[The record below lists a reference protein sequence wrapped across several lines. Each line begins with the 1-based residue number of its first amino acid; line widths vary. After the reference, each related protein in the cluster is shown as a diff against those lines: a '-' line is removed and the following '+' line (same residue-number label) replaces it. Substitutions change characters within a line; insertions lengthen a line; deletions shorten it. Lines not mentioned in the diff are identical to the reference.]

1 MKVNIQEQ
9 LSKFYIRAEDLE
21 IIKQAAILILPLLP
35 KIIEDY
41 RLWLLASPEM
51 TAIFGGEK
59 GIAENLVLKRK
70 HWTSVW
76 AAEIDDEYLDFRRKM
91 GRLHADLGI
100 TLDQYF
106 SIVATFLNFFEQA
119 FKKLNIETYAL
130 SNAFNKLINLDIS
143 IVLLAYSN
151 AHNETLRS
159 QSEALMS
166 SMSTPIA
173 QLWDSI
179 LLLPLVGIVDS
190 RRAQDIMSIM
200 LQRVALTQAKIFIL
214 DISGVAVVDTAVAN
228 HFIKITK
235 STRLMGCTTII
246 SGISPAIA
254 QTIVE
259 LGIHIDEIKTTGS
272 MQDAL
277 RQGFQLTNIAE
288 IK

>member
-1 MKVNIQEQ
+1 MKVNVEEQ
-9 LSKFYIRAEDLE
+9 LRKFCIHAEDLE
-21 IIKQAAILILPLLP
+21 TIKKAAILIQPLLP
-35 KIIEDY
+35 KILEDY
-41 RLWLLASPEM
+41 HHWLLKSSNLVDLL
-51 TAIFGGEK
+51 GGEK
-59 GIAENLVLKRK
+59 GVAENVALKRT

-76 AAEIDDEYLDFRRKM
+76 SAEIDDEYLDFRCRLGK
-91 GRLHADLGI
+91 LHADLGI
-100 TLDQYF
+100 SLDQYF
-106 SIVATFLNFFEQA
+106 SIVTTFLNFFEQA
-119 FKKLNIETYAL
+119 FKNLNIASFEL
-130 SNAFNKLINLDIS
+130 SNAFNKLVNLDIS
-143 IVLLAYSN
+143 IVLLAYSK
-151 AHNETLRS
+151 AHGDTLRA
-159 QSEALMS
+159 QSEALM

-200 LQRVALTQAKIFIL
+200 LQRVAVTQAKIFIL

-277 RQGFQLTNIAE
+277 RQGFQLTNIAQ
-288 IK
+288 I

>member
-1 MKVNIQEQ
+1 MKVNVNEQ
-9 LSKFYIRAEDLE
+9 LVKFCIHAEDLDV
-21 IIKQAAILILPLLP
+21 IKKSAILIRPLLP
-35 KIIEDY
+35 KILEDY
-41 RLWLLASPEM
+41 QDWLLNSSNLVDLL
-51 TAIFGGEK
+51 GGEK
-59 GIAENLVLKRK
+59 GVAENVALKRK

-76 AAEIDDEYLDFRRKM
+76 AADIDDEYFDFRCRLGK
-91 GRLHADLGI
+91 LHADLGLS
-100 TLDQYF
+100 LDQYF
-106 SIVATFLNFFEQA
+106 SIVTTFLNFFEQA
-119 FKKLNIETYAL
+119 FKNLNIASFEL
-130 SNAFNKLINLDIS
+130 SNAFHKLVNLDIS
-143 IVLLAYSN
+143 IVLLAYSK
-151 AHNETLRS
+151 AHSETFRA
-159 QSEALMS
+159 QSEALM

-200 LQRVALTQAKIFIL
+200 LQRVAVTQAKIFIL

-277 RQGFQLTNIAE
+277 RQGFQLTNIDK
-288 IK
+288 IN

>member
-1 MKVNIQEQ
+1 MKFNIEEQ
-9 LSKFYIRAEDLE
+9 LHKFCIHAEDLDV
-21 IIKQAAILILPLLP
+21 IKKAATLILPLLP
-35 KIIEDY
+35 KILEDY
-41 RLWLLASPEM
+41 QHWLTKASHLVDL
-51 TAIFGGEK
+51 FGGEK
-59 GIAENLVLKRK
+59 GIAENIILKSK

-76 AAEIDDEYLDFRRKM
+76 AADIDDEYLDFRCRLGK
-91 GRLHADLGI
+91 LHADLGI
-100 TLDQYF
+100 SLDQYF
-106 SIVATFLNFFEQA
+106 SIVTTFLNFFEQA
-119 FKKLNIETYAL
+119 FKKLNIATYEL
-130 SNAFNKLINLDIS
+130 SNAFNKLVNLDIS
-143 IVLLAYSN
+143 IVLLAYSK
-151 AHNETLRS
+151 AHSETLRA
-159 QSEALMS
+159 QNEALM

-200 LQRVALTQAKIFIL
+200 LQRVALSQAKIFIL

-277 RQGFQLTNIAE
+277 RQGFQLTNIAQ
-288 IK
+288 IN